1 MIKYTSFKAIPQ
13 FTRAGSYAVDIPLD
27 RVPKWVANE
36 QEDPGLVLTPE
47 FQRGHVW
54 TKKQQ
59 VAYLEFCF
67 EADVQAGICI
77 STIPASTSRF
87 QTELTMTMYAWMD
100 SSG

>member
-47 FQRGHVW
+47 FQR
-54 TKKQQ
+54 
-59 VAYLEFCF
+59 A
-67 EADVQAGICI
+67 
-77 STIPASTSRF
+77 PAPGPCSWLR
-87 QTELTMTMYAWMD
+87 ERLY
-100 SSG
+100 

>member
-47 FQRGHVW
+47 FQRG
-54 TKKQQ
+54 K
-59 VAYLEFCF
+59 ALP
-67 EADVQAGICI
+67 G
-77 STIPASTSRF
+77 
-87 QTELTMTMYAWMD
+87 L
-100 SSG
+100 